1 MASERNGGL
10 LTLGGDN
17 PAHYTGEFTCAPVT
31 KEGYWQI
38 KLDGVS
44 VDEKSNLVCRDGC
57 QAIVDTGTSLI
68 GGPPDEVKALYKKLG
83 GFKIPFLPG
92 VSAHTHS
99 V

>member
-57 QAIVDTGTSLI
+57 QAIVDLV
-68 GGPPDEVKALYKKLG
+68 VKALHKKLR
-83 GFKIPFLPG
+83 IQDPLSPG